1 MAFFDCKLK
10 SQALAGTTTVR
21 LFWPGD
27 IDLWRGQAPRAVFT
41 LLHGF
46 TNDGDDWVN
55 FSAALRYAADNNI
68 ALVIP
73 DAANSFYNDMAAG
86 PAYYTWLTQEL
97 PALLG
102 GMVQL
107 PAQREKNFVCGLSM
121 GGYGALLLGLTHPE
135 AYAGCASFSGA
146 VDMRSMLGFAQND
159 PRSRMVMAPVFG
171 PELALPAE
179 RDLFALA
186 EQVCGLEPG
195 QRPKVLCTVG
205 RQDMEP
211 YYIYQQNQNF
221 REFVRDRALPL
232 DYTYMEWDGV
242 HEWNFWDR
250 SLVHAID
257 LFLNPGYADK
267 KLGDWAAEAAVERP
281 GREALV

>member
-1 MAFFDCKLK
+1 MALFTCKLK
-10 SQALAGTTTVR
+10 SQALGTTTTVR

-27 IDLWRGQAPRAVFT
+27 VELWRGREPRAVFT

-68 ALVIP
+68 ALIIP

-97 PALLG
+97 PAMLG
-102 GMVQL
+102 GMMRL
-107 PAQREKNFVCGLSM
+107 PREREKNFVCGLSM

-146 VDMRSMLGFAQND
+146 VDMRSMLEFARND

-171 PELALPAE
+171 PEFTLPESRDVFALARRAAALPAA
-179 RDLFALA
+179 R
-186 EQVCGLEPG
+186 
-195 QRPKVLCTVG
+195 RPKLLCTVG
-205 RQDMEP
+205 RQDIEP
-211 YYIYQQNQNF
+211 YYIYQQNLNF
-221 REFVRDRALPL
+221 REFMRAEALPL
-232 DYTYMEWDGV
+232 EYTYMEWDGV

-257 LFLNPGYADK
+257 LFLAPGYADK

-281 GREALV
+281 GAEAKA

>member
-1 MAFFDCKLK
+1 MAFFTCKLK
-10 SQALAGTTTVR
+10 SQALGSTTTVR

-27 IDLWRGQAPRAVFT
+27 IDLWRGQEPRAVFT

-86 PAYYTWLTQEL
+86 PAYYTWLTHEL
-97 PALLG
+97 PAMLG
-102 GMVQL
+102 DMVKL
-107 PAQREKNFVCGLSM
+107 PRQREKNFVCGLSM
-121 GGYGALLLGLTHPE
+121 GGYGALLLGLTHPDK
-135 AYAGCASFSGA
+135 YAGCASFSGA
-146 VDMRSMLGFAQND
+146 VDMRSMLEAAGSD

-171 PELALPAE
+171 DGLALPE
-179 RDLFALA
+179 TRDLFCLA
-186 EQVCGLEPG
+186 KAVSGLEKG
-195 QRPKVLCTVG
+195 QRPKLLCTVG
-205 RQDMEP
+205 RQDIEP
-211 YYIYQQNQNF
+211 YYIYQQNQNL
-221 REFVRDRALPL
+221 REFMRRSALPL

-257 LFLNPGYADK
+257 LFLDPGYAQK
-267 KLGDWAAEAAVERP
+267 KLGDWAAQAAVERLC
-281 GREALV
+281 GEEKA